1 MRLILMMKKTKLATA
16 LTSIFAGS
24 VLSLA
29 MTSEAS
35 AHVMYN
41 TFNAYASDI
50 GSDEGSRTDGW
61 TTKTGSGW
69 VGTASASTTPFGTT
83 SDVVNWAA
91 HMHGAGSSYSLIV
104 SSQDAHDDYGIWAD
118 IDTAKGAWNDKGPNG
133 PTSGGSQGW
142 GHNTDVGLFKSNV
155 TQIVTLTASNLDSSS
170 WQNFGI
176 SVFSGM
182 STAGNWHHHG
192 GWNAGYKPASNA
204 NPNIQPAQLSDPLQ
218 LTPNGD
224 LIFVTYTDNS
234 TVSFEAQ
241 AGQVYSILL
250 GGYSGAGNFGP
261 HAGYSLSISS
271 VPVPGAVW
279 LFGSALLGLVGFNRR
294 KQPAA

>member
-1 MRLILMMKKTKLATA
+1 MRLILMMKKTKIATA

-24 VLSLA
+24 LLSLA
-29 MTSEAS
+29 ITSEAS

-41 TFNAYASDI
+41 TYNAYSSNL
-50 GSDEGSRTDGW
+50 GSDEGANSIDGW
-61 TTKTGSGW
+61 TNQASSGW
-69 VGTASASTTPFGTT
+69 VGTASSSTKPFDTT
-83 SDVVNWAA
+83 ADVVNWAA
-91 HMHGAGSSYSLIV
+91 HLHGAGSLTV
-104 SSQDAHDDYGIWAD
+104 SSQDAFDDYGVWAD

-142 GHNTDVGLFKSNV
+142 GHNTDVGLFKSNITQTV
-155 TQIVTLTASNLDSSS
+155 TITASNLVSSS

-176 SVFSGM
+176 SIFSGM
-182 STAGNWHHHG
+182 STAGNWDHHG
-192 GWNAGYKPASNA
+192 GWNTGYRPASHA
-204 NPNIQPAQLSDPLQ
+204 NPNLAPAQQNNPLSSVG
-218 LTPNGD
+218 LTY
-224 LIFVTYTDNS
+224 ITHTDDS

-279 LFGSALLGLVGFNRR
+279 LFVSAMFGLVGFQRR
-294 KQPAA
+294 KQK